1 MSNSY
6 TMGWRR
12 QGGYTAIFSNGVAI
26 GPRFGTAPLVGAI
39 NFTYADAVLGI
50 EQIYQ
55 LDFSI
60 PTVTMKSVDLFTGGG
75 ELDIINLPVAL
86 KQVRE
91 IYIELTTP
99 GAATSLRFGPQNVA
113 NAWTGKWGAAGATI
127 YDVVSHIYDIDD
139 GYNNWS
145 VVDATHKVFN
155 LYNPGLATVTGTMLV
170 AGTQV

>member
-1 MSNSY
+1 MATQY
-6 TMGWRR
+6 TAGVRR
-12 QGGYTAIFSNGVAI
+12 QGGYTAVFSNGVAT
-26 GPRFGTAPLVGAI
+26 GPRFGTAPLVGQLD
-39 NFTYADAVLGI
+39 FSFADAVLGI

-60 PTVTMKSVDLFTGGG
+60 ATLTMKSVDLFTGGG
-75 ELDIINLPVAL
+75 ELDVVNLPVAL
-86 KQVRE
+86 KQVRW
-91 IYIELTTP
+91 IYIELGTP

-113 NAWTGKWGAAGATI
+113 NAWAGKWGAAGATI
-127 YDVVSHIYDIDD
+127 YDVVSHIYDLDD

-155 LYNPGLATVTGTMLV
+155 LYNPGLATVAGTMIV